1 MRCPVFLLYQQEA
14 DAQLR
19 DIQLNYGHF
28 GPEFVQYVINNKE
41 TIAADYA
48 RIKTELDKAAGLNNV
63 NRFWSGGCTSILT
76 GALVAKR
83 LGIIS
88 YDLKKLFKW
97 VVNQLIRVKSFVDD
111 STASVQ
117 TLITEFTTEHW
128 GSILKI
134 KSTDTAQSAE
144 GISPLVIPDQ
154 NPRGSLVARYETD
167 TNMLYIV
174 PKPFKKW
181 LGEQKLDYT
190 GVVAGMQKE
199 MGAVRKQM
207 RLSKGTNLH
216 LPPIRAIAVEL
227 KGFSGV
233 SETTED

>member
-1 MRCPVFLLYQQEA
+1 
-14 DAQLR
+14 
-19 DIQLNYGHF
+19 
-28 GPEFVQYVINNKE
+28 
-41 TIAADYA
+41 
-48 RIKTELDKAAGLNNV
+48 
-63 NRFWSGGCTSILT
+63 
-76 GALVAKR
+76 
-83 LGIIS
+83 
-88 YDLKKLFKW
+88 
-97 VVNQLIRVKSFVDD
+97 VDD

-117 TLITEFTTEHW
+117 TLVTEFTTEHW

-174 PKPFKKW
+174 PKPFKRW

-227 KGFSGV
+227 KGFNGV
-233 SETTED
+233 SEATED